1 MAVLKATNRDDLG
14 TRKSRR
20 LRKAGKI
27 PAIIYGHKKD
37 AVAVTLEKHDIELVV
52 LHGQRMIEIDLDGRT
67 ENVLLKDVQYDTF
80 GQHVLHVDLTRV
92 NLDERV
98 QVTVPI
104 VLRGTPAGAKEDGV
118 LNQITSELSIECVVT
133 SIPEDIRAS
142 VAELNVGDSLLVKDL
157 SLPEGATVLDDPE
170 TTVCTVTIIAE
181 EVEEVEVAEGA
192 AEPEVIGEKPEEGEG
207 EEEEEGKGK
216 K

>member
-1 MAVLKATNRDDLG
+1 MAVLKAAKRDDLG
-14 TRKSRR
+14 TRRVRR
-20 LRKAGKI
+20 LRKVGKI

-37 AVAVTLEKHDIELVV
+37 PLAVTLEEHDVELAIQ
-52 LHGQRMIEIDLDGRT
+52 HGQRVLEIDLDGRK

-80 GQHVLHVDLTRV
+80 GQHVLHVDLARV

-118 LNQITSELSIECVVT
+118 LRQIASELNIECLVT
-133 SIPEDIRAS
+133 SIPDDIRVS
-142 VAELNVGDSLLVKDL
+142 VTELNVGDSLLVKDL
-157 SLPEGATVLDDPE
+157 PLQEGATALDDPE
-170 TTVCTVTIIAE
+170 SMVCTVTVIAE
-181 EVEEVEVAEGA
+181 EVEEAAEEVEGA

-207 EEEEEGKGK
+207 EEEGKSEK
-216 K
+216 